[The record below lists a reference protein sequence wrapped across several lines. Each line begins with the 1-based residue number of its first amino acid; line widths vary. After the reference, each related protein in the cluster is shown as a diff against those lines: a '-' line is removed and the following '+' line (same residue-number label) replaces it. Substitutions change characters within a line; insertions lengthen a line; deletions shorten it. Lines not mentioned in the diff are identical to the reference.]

1 MINPKTNKYNPG
13 ISELYHIIEEL
24 KQFKNSDSS
33 STLKINLDWELNYQ
47 QYSHLDGWGC

>member
-24 KQFKNSDSS
+24 KQFKNNN
-33 STLKINLDWELNYQ
+33 STSNLKINLDWVLDFP
-47 QYSHLDGWGC
+47 QYSHLDG